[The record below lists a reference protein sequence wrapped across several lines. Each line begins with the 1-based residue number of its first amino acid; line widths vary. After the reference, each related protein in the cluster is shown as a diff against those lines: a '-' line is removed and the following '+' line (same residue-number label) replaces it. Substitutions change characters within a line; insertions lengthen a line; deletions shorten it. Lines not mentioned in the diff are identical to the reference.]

1 MFLWSSEHKFN
12 LHVSLFGT
20 SYRKWDSGCD
30 MSHQD
35 YGDLNVDKISCFLFI
50 WILSFYSCIGVEFI
64 ISNKNWSF
72 DRFVDFDN
80 SSFEVSKGYLTVLMI
95 LIKPRNSIYYYSS
108 NYMKFFL
115 FCRIV
120 RHREVSS
127 YLFDTFSVLYTK
139 SITTLA
145 TILAFKLCLPT
156 HALTLFRKNWP
167 L

>member
-1 MFLWSSEHKFN
+1 MLIGFLAFILFVFKF
-12 LHVSLFGT
+12 L
-20 SYRKWDSGCD
+20 
-30 MSHQD
+30 
-35 YGDLNVDKISCFLFI
+35 KICLVLK
-50 WILSFYSCIGVEFI
+50 LSFEIRIDHLNNSL
-64 ISNKNWSF
+64 N
-72 DRFVDFDN
+72 FDN

-108 NYMKFFL
+108 IYMKFFL

-156 HALTLFRKNWP
+156 HALTLFLKN
-167 L
+167 